1 MDDEVLLKIATDA
14 IKEEFAKKPLL
25 EKDKLLKAYPKLSK
39 NGAVFVTLT
48 QNGELR
54 GCIGSL
60 VARRSLLE
68 DLISHAKN
76 AAFEDPRFL
85 PLKEEEFSRTNIE
98 ISILSETEP
107 VYYDN
112 IEDLKQKIKPN
123 VHGVILKLKNR
134 SATFLPQVWEQLDTF
149 EIFFSHLCQ
158 KARLCEDCLS
168 EHPQIF
174 TYTVKKIHS

>member
-1 MDDEVLLKIATDA
+1 MNDDILLEIAKNA
-14 IKEEFAKKPLL
+14 IKEKFTNTSLIDKE
-25 EKDKLLKAYPKLSK
+25 KLLQTYPVLAK

-85 PLKEEEFSRTNIE
+85 PLKKEEFEKTDVE
-98 ISILSETEP
+98 ISILSEPKELI
-107 VYYDN
+107 YEN
-112 IEDLKQKIKPN
+112 IEDLKTKIKPN
-123 VHGVILKLKNR
+123 IHGVILQSNGR
-134 SATFLPQVWEQLDTF
+134 SATFLPQVWEQLPSF

-158 KARLCEDCLS
+158 KAGLSEDCLNS
-168 EHPQIF
+168 HPEIF
-174 TYTVKKIHS
+174 TYEVKKIK